1 MVVHYDS
8 PTGPYFFKYKDMHY
22 MNNTMVMFSE
32 DFMKRNGFSPESK
45 YGKFTRGNMTNGN
58 NIFHTYK
65 KNKFGDYTPCCNNYK
80 GYIVIKDWELE
91 SAIEGI
97 TKDMVYPCVIAP
109 IPNKKGCEVEGV
121 WKLWGIY
128 LALMFGSMLFKD
140 FVSAWVILTIAFV
153 IIRHILIV
161 NASR

>member
-8 PTGPYFFKYKDMHY
+8 AVGPYFFKYKDMHY
-22 MNNTMVMFSE
+22 MNNTMVIFSE
-32 DFMKRNGFSPESK
+32 DFMKKNGLYPYAK
-45 YGKFTRGNMTNGN
+45 YGKFTVGNMTNGN
-58 NIFHTYK
+58 NIFHTYV
-65 KNKFGDYTPCCNNYK
+65 KNRSGDYVSGGSSQ
-80 GYIVIKDWELE
+80 GYVVIKDWELE

-109 IPNKKGCEVEGV
+109 IPNKKGCEVAGV

-128 LALMFGSMLFKD
+128 LALMFGSMIFKD

-153 IIRHILIV
+153 FIRHMLII
-161 NASR
+161 NAE